1 MHACE
6 HIHTNTSEFHLGQR
20 KCWIFSAFTDD
31 TKQAK
36 GPCSKLKL
44 KKITSVKTR
53 KLRVSYKYNYNNA
66 KLEIR

>member
-53 KLRVSYKYNYNNA
+53 KL
-66 KLEIR
+66 